1 MSDQHPLQQAYD
13 SVFGGRRNLSTG
25 ERVGSVALGLAMA
38 AGGLKRAD
46 GWGALLGLAGMALT
60 ARGVSGHCPV
70 KSMAG
75 ESVTEGDQRI
85 GQPPQRIGALAD

>member
-1 MSDQHPLQQAYD
+1 MSDQHPFQQAYR

-25 ERVGSVALGLAMA
+25 ERAGSVVLGLAMA

-60 ARGVSGHCPV
+60 ARGMSGHCPV
-70 KSMAG
+70 KSAAG
-75 ESVTEGDQRI
+75 GDDAALEPHPSQRM
-85 GQPPQRIGALAD
+85 GELAQ

>member
-1 MSDQHPLQQAYD
+1 MNDSHPLHQAYH
-13 SVFGGRRNLSTG
+13 SVFGGRRNLSSG
-25 ERVGSVALGLAMA
+25 ERVGSVVLGLAMA

-70 KSMAG
+70 KAIAG
-75 ESVTEGDQRI
+75 EPGADGEPAPI
-85 GQPPQRIGALAD
+85 AHRIGAPAE